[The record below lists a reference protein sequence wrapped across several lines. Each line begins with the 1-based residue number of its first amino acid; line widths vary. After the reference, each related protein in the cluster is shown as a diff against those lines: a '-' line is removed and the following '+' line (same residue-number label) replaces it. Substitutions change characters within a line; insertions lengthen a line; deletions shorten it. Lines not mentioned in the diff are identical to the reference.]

1 MEVILQEYVAN
12 LGDMG
17 DVVRVKD
24 GYARNFLIPRGFAY
38 MATEGNKRR
47 IESEKKQRIA
57 TATAEHADAELL
69 GEALKTVELHFTAK
83 AGEGEKLFGSI
94 TSTDIAG
101 QLAEKGYKV
110 DKRVIELDEPI
121 KMIGVYRVPIRLH
134 HEVKAEI
141 RVWVVKE
148 E

>member
-1 MEVILQEYVAN
+1 MEVILRQTIDK
-12 LGDMG
+12 LG
-17 DVVRVKD
+17 RVGEIVTVKN

-38 MATEGNKRR
+38 LATEGNKRR
-47 IESEKKQRIA
+47 IESEKKLRVA
-57 TATAEHADAELL
+57 MATAEHADAELL
-69 GEALKTVELHFTAK
+69 AEALKTVELHFTAK

-94 TSTDIAG
+94 TSADMAS
-101 QLAEKGYKV
+101 QLAEKGFTI
-110 DKRVIELDEPI
+110 DKRDIELDEPI

-134 HEVKAEI
+134 HEVKTEI